1 MEELPMNVRPPLSQ
15 PSSRRQFLRQTAAAA
30 AAGLATTQLDVASA
44 ADVATPASGKPQ
56 GKLELY
62 KAVKWGMIADAPT
75 VLDHFKICQEL
86 GYDGMELISPADFSA
101 EEVRKASDATGLP
114 VHGLVDMKHWDVRLS
129 SPDAK
134 VRDEGVAILRQAI
147 LDCHAFGGFSVLL
160 VPGRV
165 NGSDETH
172 DHVWSRSIEGIRQV
186 LPLASKLGV
195 RVLIE
200 NVWNGFCET
209 PEQLR
214 DYLDEIANPWVGAYF
229 DIGNVVKFSPSQN
242 WIRTLGPRI
251 VKLDVKDWSTTLG
264 FEAKIGE
271 GDVNWPAVRQALRE
285 IGFSGWCTAEVAGG
299 DREWLAD
306 VAKRMDQ
313 TLLVQD

>member
-1 MEELPMNVRPPLSQ
+1 MNAAAAD
-15 PSSRRQFLRQTAAAA
+15 RRDFLRQAAAYA
-30 AAGLATTQLDVASA
+30 AAGVAAASA
-44 ADVATPASGKPQ
+44 SASFAAELAAAESTAAQRAAGDPAI
-56 GKLELY
+56 KLELY
-62 KAVKWGMIADAPT
+62 KAVKWGMIAGAPT
-75 VLDHFKICQEL
+75 VLDHFQICKEI

-129 SPDAK
+129 DVDPK

-165 NGSDETH
+165 NGADENH
-172 DHVWSRSIEGIRQV
+172 DHVWSRSITGIRQV

-214 DYLDEIANPWVGAYF
+214 DYLDEIDNPWVGSYF
-229 DIGNVVKFSPSQN
+229 DIGNVVKFSPSEN
-242 WIRTLGPRI
+242 WIRTLGSRI
-251 VKLDVKDWSTTLG
+251 VKLDVKDWSTTKG
-264 FEAKIGE
+264 FDAKIGE
-271 GDVNWPAVRQALRE
+271 GDVNWAAVREALRE
-285 IGFSGWCTAEVAGG
+285 IKFSGWCTAEVAGG
-299 DREWLAD
+299 DREWLTD

-313 TLLVQD
+313 TLLA

>member
-1 MEELPMNVRPPLSQ
+1 MNARPLLEQASN
-15 PSSRRQFLRQTAAAA
+15 RRQFLGRTAAVAA
-30 AAGLATTQLDVASA
+30 VGLASTQFGAATA
-44 ADVATPASGKPQ
+44 ADVATAAAPTQ
-56 GKLELY
+56 GKLQLY
-62 KAVKWGMIADAPT
+62 KAVKWGMIEGAPT
-75 VLDHFKICQEL
+75 VLDHFKICKEL

-134 VRDEGVAILRQAI
+134 VREEGVAILRRAI

-165 NGSDETH
+165 NGADETH
-172 DHVWSRSIEGIRQV
+172 DHVWKRSIEGIRQV

-214 DYLDEIANPWVGAYF
+214 DYLDEIANPWVASYF
-229 DIGNVVKFSPSQN
+229 DIGNVVKFSPSQD
-242 WIRTLGPRI
+242 WIRTLGARI
-251 VKLDVKDWSTTLG
+251 VKLDVKEWSTEKG
-264 FEAKIGE
+264 FDAKIGE

-313 TLLVQD
+313 TLLVEN

>member
-1 MEELPMNVRPPLSQ
+1 MNDSPTLDPA
-15 PSSRRQFLRQTAAAA
+15 SSRRPFLRHTAVI
-30 AAGLATTQLDVASA
+30 AGASWTATHLRTAVSA
-44 ADVATPASGKPQ
+44 DAVTPASEPRRE
-56 GKLELY
+56 KLQLY
-62 KAVKWGMIADAPT
+62 KAVKWGMIEGAPT
-75 VLDHFKICQEL
+75 VLDHFKICKDL

-101 EEVRKASDATGLP
+101 REVRQASDATGMP
-114 VHGLVDMKHWDVRLS
+114 VHGLVDMKHWDIRLS
-129 SPDAK
+129 SPDAN
-134 VRDEGVAILRQAI
+134 VREEGVAILRQAI

-165 NGSDETH
+165 NGDDESH
-172 DHVWSRSIEGIRQV
+172 DHVWKRSIEGIRQV

-200 NVWNGFCET
+200 TVWNGFCET
-209 PEQLR
+209 PEQFR

-251 VKLDVKDWSTTLG
+251 VKLDVKDWSTTQG

-271 GDVNWPAVRQALRE
+271 GDVNWPAVRQALRD

-299 DREWLAD
+299 DRAWLAD

>member
-1 MEELPMNVRPPLSQ
+1 MNAPQMLEQASN
-15 PSSRRQFLRQTAAAA
+15 RRQFLQRSATVAAVGLASSQFGAAAA
-30 AAGLATTQLDVASA
+30 ADVAASA
-44 ADVATPASGKPQ
+44 SASTP
-56 GKLELY
+56 GKLQLY
-62 KAVKWGMIADAPT
+62 KAVKWGMIDGAPT
-75 VLDHFKICQEL
+75 VLDRFRICQEL
-86 GYDGMELISPADFSA
+86 GDDGMELISPADFSA

-114 VHGLVDMKHWDVRLS
+114 VHGLVDMKHWDIRLL

-134 VRDEGVAILRQAI
+134 TREEGVAILRQAI

-165 NGSDETH
+165 NGDDESH
-172 DHVWSRSIEGIRQV
+172 DHVWKRSIEGIRQV

-200 NVWNGFCET
+200 TVWNGFCET
-209 PEQLR
+209 PEQFR

-251 VKLDVKDWSTTLG
+251 VKLDVKDWSTTQG

-271 GDVNWPAVRQALRE
+271 GDVNWPAVRQALRD

-299 DREWLAD
+299 DRAWLAD

>member
-1 MEELPMNVRPPLSQ
+1 MNAHPPLEQASN
-15 PSSRRQFLRQTAAAA
+15 RRQFLGRTAAVAV
-30 AAGLATTQLDVASA
+30 AGLASTQFVAATA
-44 ADVATPASGKPQ
+44 ADVATAAAAPTQ
-56 GKLELY
+56 GKLQLY
-62 KAVKWGMIADAPT
+62 KAVKWGMIEGAPT
-75 VLDHFKICQEL
+75 VLDHFKICKEL

-101 EEVRKASDATGLP
+101 DEVRKASDATGLP

-134 VRDEGVAILRQAI
+134 VREEGVAILRQAI

-165 NGSDETH
+165 NGADETH

-195 RVLIE
+195 QVLIE

-214 DYLDEIANPWVGAYF
+214 DYLDEIANPWVASYF

-242 WIRTLGPRI
+242 WIRTLGARI
-251 VKLDVKDWSTTLG
+251 VKLDVKEWSTEKG
-264 FEAKIGE
+264 FDAKIGE
-271 GDVNWPAVRQALRE
+271 GDVDWPAVRQALRE

-313 TLLVQD
+313 VLLVQD

>member
-1 MEELPMNVRPPLSQ
+1 MNARPPLEQASN
-15 PSSRRQFLRQTAAAA
+15 RRQFLGRTAAVAAAGLVSTQFGAATAADVATAAAA
-30 AAGLATTQLDVASA
+30 A
-44 ADVATPASGKPQ
+44 PAQK
-56 GKLELY
+56 KLELY

-75 VLDHFKICQEL
+75 VLDHFKICKEL

-101 EEVRKASDATGLP
+101 EEVRQASDATGLP

-134 VRDEGVAILRQAI
+134 IREEGVAILRQAI

-165 NGSDETH
+165 NGADETH
-172 DHVWSRSIEGIRQV
+172 DHVWKRSIEGIRQV

-195 RVLIE
+195 QVLIE

-214 DYLDEIANPWVGAYF
+214 DYLDEIANPWVASYF

-242 WIRTLGPRI
+242 WIRVLGPRI
-251 VKLDVKDWSTTLG
+251 VKLDVKEWSTEKG
-264 FEAKIGE
+264 FDAKIGE

-313 TLLVQD
+313 TLLVEN

>member
-1 MEELPMNVRPPLSQ
+1 MNARPPLEQASN
-15 PSSRRQFLRQTAAAA
+15 RRQFLGRTAAVAV
-30 AAGLATTQLDVASA
+30 AGLVSTQLGAATA
-44 ADVATPASGKPQ
+44 ADVATAAAAPAQK
-56 GKLELY
+56 KLELY

-75 VLDHFKICQEL
+75 VLDPFKICKEL

-101 EEVRKASDATGLP
+101 EEVRQASDATGLP

-129 SPDAK
+129 APDPQ
-134 VRDEGVAILRQAI
+134 VREEGVAILRQAI

-165 NGSDETH
+165 NGADETH
-172 DHVWSRSIEGIRQV
+172 DHVWKRSIEGIRQV

-195 RVLIE
+195 QVLIE

-214 DYLDEIANPWVGAYF
+214 DYLDEIANPWVASYF

-242 WIRTLGPRI
+242 WIRTLGARI
-251 VKLDVKDWSTTLG
+251 VKLDGKEWSTEKG
-264 FEAKIGE
+264 FDAKLGE
-271 GDVNWPAVRQALRE
+271 GDVDWPAVRQALRE

-313 TLLVQD
+313 VLLVEN

>member
-1 MEELPMNVRPPLSQ
+1 MNTPQMLEQASN
-15 PSSRRQFLRQTAAAA
+15 RRQFLRSSAAVAAVGLAPSQFGAAAA
-30 AAGLATTQLDVASA
+30 ADVAASA
-44 ADVATPASGKPQ
+44 SASTP
-56 GKLELY
+56 GKLQLY
-62 KAVKWGMIADAPT
+62 KAVKWGMIDGAPT
-75 VLDHFKICQEL
+75 VLDRFRICQEL

-114 VHGLVDMKHWDVRLS
+114 VHGLVDMKHWDIRLS

-134 VRDEGVAILRQAI
+134 VREEGVAILRQAI

-165 NGSDETH
+165 NGADESH
-172 DHVWSRSIEGIRQV
+172 DHVWKRSIEGIRQV

-209 PEQLR
+209 PEQFR

-251 VKLDVKDWSTTLG
+251 VKLDVKDWSTTQG

-271 GDVNWPAVRQALRE
+271 GDVNWPAVRQALRD

-299 DREWLAD
+299 NREWLAE